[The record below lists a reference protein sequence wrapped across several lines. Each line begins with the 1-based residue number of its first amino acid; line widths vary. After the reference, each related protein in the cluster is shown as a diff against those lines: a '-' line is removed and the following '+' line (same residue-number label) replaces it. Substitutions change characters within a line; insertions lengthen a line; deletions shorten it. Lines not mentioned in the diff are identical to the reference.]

1 MIHTPYDQMTPEQ
14 KLAFEAEARAHMPP
28 PIDLARYG
36 LYISSPQGST
46 GPRSKEGKARSSKNR
61 LAHGLCSTAL
71 LLDSE
76 SPDEFAEVKAKIF
89 TAYAPANPEEELLA
103 EQLVE
108 AQWRLLRARR
118 VEAKTLNDFDQQ
130 ECNDDLADALWV
142 DEHAKVWQRLQ
153 RYLTTAERSHQRAL
167 KNLRDARKSRPQ
179 TAPQPPAVAPA
190 VEVKQA
196 QPAPVP
202 IRPESVVSPTQFE
215 SQKPLTMAA
224 GVTATAFTPRC

>member
-36 LYISSPQGST
+36 LYISNPNGST
-46 GPRSKEGKARSSKNR
+46 GPRTKEGKARSSKNR
-61 LAHGLCSTAL
+61 LAHGLCSAAL

-76 SPDEFAEVKAKIF
+76 LPTEFEELKASLIA
-89 TAYAPANPEEELLA
+89 AYAPANPAETLLTD
-103 EQLVE
+103 QLVE

-118 VEAKTLNDFDQQ
+118 VEAKTLNAFDQQ
-130 ECNDDLADALWV
+130 NDDLADALWN
-142 DEHAKVWQRLQ
+142 DDQALVWQRLQ

-167 KNLRDARKSRPQ
+167 KNLLTAQKNRPQ
-179 TAPQPPAVAPA
+179 TVAPPPAVAQAKPVLVIIKPEPA
-190 VEVKQA
+190 L
-196 QPAPVP
+196 P
-202 IRPESVVSPTQFE
+202 PTEFE

-224 GVTATAFTPRC
+224 GATAFTPRC

>member
-36 LYISSPQGST
+36 LYLSNPKGST
-46 GPRSKEGKARSSKNR
+46 GPRTAEGKARSSKNR

-76 SPDEFAEVKAKIF
+76 SPTDFAELKTKVLA
-89 TAYAPANPEEELLA
+89 AYPPANPEETLLTD
-103 EQLVE
+103 QLVE

-118 VEAKTLNDFDQQ
+118 VEAKTLNTLDQQ
-130 ECNDDLADALWV
+130 NEDLADAFWNN
-142 DEHAKVWQRLQ
+142 DHAAVWERVQ
-153 RYLTTAERSHQRAL
+153 RYVTTAERSHQRAL
-167 KNLRDARKSRPQ
+167 KNLLAAQKNRPQ
-179 TAPQPPAVAPA
+179 TVAPPPAV
-190 VEVKQA
+190 EQA
-196 QPAPVP
+196 KPVLVFTKPERVTPP
-202 IRPESVVSPTQFE
+202 IEFE

-224 GVTATAFTPRC
+224 GVAAFTPRC